1 VARSLIRNIQPRD
14 VKKLFGNLSQTNY
27 YQVDFSSLS
36 TFGPNQELITYL
48 GERGV
53 DKDFI
58 SRDAG
63 LLCSEASLPGTS
75 LATAE
80 VKDNFMGIS
89 QEFAHTRLYTD
100 FDFTF
105 YVDTDYKSIKF
116 FEGWIDFISSG
127 SETLS
132 PIGDG
137 ANPLNSNYYRR
148 MRYPDTYKC
157 QTMTITKFERN
168 VSSTNTIKYSFINV
182 FPKTISTIPISYGGA
197 DILKVSVS
205 FNYDRYAIDISGFS
219 KGQQGKFTDVTQ
231 SSAEQSEA
239 YKNRLNSLSTNSQT
253 VRQSQTKSTSTGLVK
268 STPVNNLTPTARGLQ
283 EVAETGGG
291 VSRQYAIDRLV
302 KSRGM
307 SYRDAAIEVKKIYG
321 D

>member
-1 VARSLIRNIQPRD
+1 MSVIKSIQPDDAKR
-14 VKKLFGNLSQTNY
+14 LFGNLSKNNH
-27 YQVDFSSLS
+27 YQVDFSSLA
-36 TFGPNQELITYL
+36 TFEGNSNLLNYL
-48 GERGV
+48 KDRKKV
-53 DKDFI
+53 DANFI
-58 SRDAG
+58 QKDAG
-63 LLCSEASLPGTS
+63 LLCYEATLPGTS

-105 YVDTDYKSIKF
+105 YVDNDYKSIKF

-127 SETLS
+127 SETLA

-137 ANPLNSNYYRR
+137 ANPSVSNYYRR

-157 QTMTITKFERN
+157 QSVTITKFEKN
-168 VSSTNTIKYSFINV
+168 LKNSIKYSFINA
-182 FPKTISTIPISYGGA
+182 FPKTISAIPVTYGAA
-197 DILKVSVS
+197 DILRVTVS
-205 FNYDRYAIDISGFS
+205 FNYDRYLIDSDS
-219 KGQQGKFTDVTQ
+219 VTKGIQGNFTDLAATQ
-231 SSAEQSEA
+231 PSAELQARRAQITRVEQPKQNPPA
-239 YKNRLNSLSTNSQT
+239 NSTA
-253 VRQSQTKSTSTGLVK
+253 
-268 STPVNNLTPTARGLQ
+268 VNNLTPTARGLQ

>member
-1 VARSLIRNIQPRD
+1 MSVIKSIQPDDAKR
-14 VKKLFGNLSQTNY
+14 LFGNLSKNNH
-27 YQVDFSSLS
+27 YQVDFSSLT
-36 TFGPNQELITYL
+36 TFKQNSELLNYL
-48 GERGV
+48 KDERKV
-53 DKDFI
+53 DANFI
-58 SRDAG
+58 QRDAG
-63 LLCSEASLPGTS
+63 FLCYEASLPGTS

-80 VKDNFMGIS
+80 VKDNFMGVS

-100 FDFTF
+100 FDFSF
-105 YVDTDYKSIKF
+105 YVDDNYNAIRF

-127 SETLS
+127 SETLA

-157 QTMTITKFERN
+157 QTMTITKFEKN
-168 VSSTNTIKYSFINV
+168 FDKTIKYTFVNA
-182 FPKTISTIPISYGGA
+182 FPKTVSAIPVTYGAA
-197 DILKVSVS
+197 DILRVTVS
-205 FNYDRYAIDISGFS
+205 FNYDRYLIDSDSVI
-219 KGQQGKFTDVTQ
+219 KGTKGNFIDLADTQ
-231 SSAEQSEA
+231 PSAELQARRAQVTRVEQPKQNPPA
-239 YKNRLNSLSTNSQT
+239 NSTA
-253 VRQSQTKSTSTGLVK
+253 
-268 STPVNNLTPTARGLQ
+268 VNNLTPTAKGLQ